1 MLRDAWRSL
10 KLVVFVLRSLR
21 RGFTGA
27 FMVITAA
34 LFIVPPTQAEQQ
46 LLVLQTETTARNEA
60 LIMHRIAKL
69 VTHFDSDAL
78 YSTIVAADP
87 NGMDAETYR
96 LMVEGFATGR
106 VQVPAGANLFAGVV
120 DNIAGDAPAPP
131 RLTQGEHEAMQTQL
145 RDLVTGPEKSYAD
158 LIAAEGRPLGELD
171 LLLLLGG
178 VEAELEVEE
187 GVVLL
192 TVTILPPLPTPV
204 PVNCRSEVFK
214 GTVRVTKELLV
225 MVMVN
230 L

>member
-46 LLVLQTETTARNEA
+46 LLVLPADTTARDEA

-87 NGMDAETYR
+87 NGMDADTYR

-106 VQVPAGANLFAGVV
+106 VQVPTGANLFAGVV
-120 DNIAGDAPAPP
+120 DGIVSDAPAPP
-131 RLTQGEHEAMQTQL
+131 RLTQGEREAMQAQL

-158 LIAAEGRPLGELD
+158 LIAAEGRPLGPED
-171 LLLLLGG
+171 DIIPTDDRAPR
-178 VEAELEVEE
+178 VA
-187 GVVLL
+187 
-192 TVTILPPLPTPV
+192 LPSSRSSGAKFVSAPTQ
-204 PVNCRSEVFK
+204 K
-214 GTVRVTKELLV
+214 AQ
-225 MVMVN
+225 
-230 L
+230 